1 MKEKVSELLK
11 NKKIARILFII
22 GIGGILLIF
31 LSSFF
36 SEKEETNENS
46 DPVFSV
52 SEYIADIK
60 TDIKKTVEAICG
72 DSDAV
77 VIITLDSDRVFEY
90 AEEIKQNN
98 KEDGAATSFDREH
111 KYTTVENPSGGETP
125 LIVTSYMPGIR
136 GVSIICNYG
145 SEETAERIKGAVTAA
160 LDISSRKVH
169 IGNKGG

>member
-11 NKKIARILFII
+11 NKKIARILFVI
-22 GIGGILLIF
+22 GIVGILLIF
-31 LSSFF
+31 ISSFF
-36 SEKEETNENS
+36 DGKEEKIEKT
-46 DPVFSV
+46 DRVFSV
-52 SEYIADIK
+52 SEYIESLK

-77 VIITLDSDRVFEY
+77 VTLTLDSDRVFEY
-90 AEEIKQNN
+90 AEEIKQND
-98 KEDGAATSFDREH
+98 KEDGSAISYDREH
-111 KYTTVENPSGGETP
+111 KYTTVEDPSGGETP

-145 SEETAERIKGAVTAA
+145 SEEVAERIKSAVTAA